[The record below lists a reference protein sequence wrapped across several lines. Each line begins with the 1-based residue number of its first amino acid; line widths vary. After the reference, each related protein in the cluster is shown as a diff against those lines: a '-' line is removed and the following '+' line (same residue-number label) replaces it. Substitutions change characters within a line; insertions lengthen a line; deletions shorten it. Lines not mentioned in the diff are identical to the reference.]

1 MPESSKELRDAMTD
15 IHGKEHFN
23 TVPRDLLQPHAW
35 EKQKAIGLAH
45 VPPPFAEVLKQTKT
59 TFVTK
64 INDVASPEAVI
75 KDRLFFVGDALNTPR
90 PHTAQAAN
98 QAAFHCR
105 MLERVIKGHL
115 KPRAWGD
122 EVMRQSRVIAAM
134 SRVVG
139 MYGLRKWL
147 ALTWAVIK
155 LLALVI
161 ELKLKGF
168 SNGTSGRRQTNH
180 YDSWAIEKKDD
191 A

>member
-1 MPESSKELRDAMTD
+1 MPEASKDLRDAMTD
-15 IHGKEHFN
+15 INGKEHFN
-23 TVPRDLLQPHAW
+23 TVPRDLLQPRTW

-45 VPPPFAEVLKQTKT
+45 VPPQFAEVFEQTKT
-59 TFVTK
+59 TFISK

-90 PHTAQAAN
+90 PHTAQGAN

-105 MLERVIKGHL
+105 MLEGVIKGHL
-115 KPRAWGD
+115 KPRVWGD
-122 EVMRQSRVIAAM
+122 EVMRQSRVTAAM

-147 ALTWAVIK
+147 ALIWAVMK
-155 LLALVI
+155 VLTLVI
-161 ELKLKGF
+161 DLKLKGIL
-168 SNGTSGRRQTNH
+168 NRIMGRRQTNH
-180 YDSWAIEKKDD
+180 YESWTSERTDD